1 MDPPNERTITIW
13 DHESIERMQTRQFS
27 TFSVLYLSLFFS
39 SISIAEE
46 LNQDGS
52 LNRFLGEPRFSA
64 VKVFGDERF
73 PNVVVSKKGTVI
85 ATWGSSR
92 IRVRRSEDGGVTWGP
107 EITIAEKGIHGG
119 GTTLDETT
127 GDLLVFVEDQH
138 PPAPLN
144 LYRSR
149 DDGIT
154 WVKDDFKIQPDAE
167 GRMPSMHM
175 NEHGVTITRGEHAGR
190 LVRATRFY
198 GKGNRPESLWPTHFT
213 NAIFSDDHGQ
223 TWKTSAPFPE
233 NGTGEATLA
242 ELSDG
247 TVYYN
252 SRRHWAPEGKNPR
265 RRWVARSGDSAET
278 WEAANICQV
287 LPDGPQNTNY
297 GCMGGLVRLPIQG
310 RDVLVYSNC
319 DDESSRR
326 NGTVWVSFDGGKH
339 WPLKRLVEKG
349 AFAYS
354 SLNAGREGTTTE
366 GWIYLHFE
374 HAGSKMARFN
384 LAWLLEGVLTGDGK
398 IPAWVPSR

>member
-1 MDPPNERTITIW
+1 MRRFLTAVTL
-13 DHESIERMQTRQFS
+13 
-27 TFSVLYLSLFFS
+27 SVLACLFLGNGVL
-39 SISIAEE
+39 AEE
-46 LNQDGS
+46 SSSETDVS
-52 LNRFLGEPRFSA
+52 DFLGNPSFEA
-64 VKVFGDERF
+64 HQVFGDERF
-73 PNVVVSKKGTVI
+73 PNVVVTKRGTVL

-119 GTTLDETT
+119 GTIVDEST
-127 GDLLVFVEDQH
+127 GDILVFVEAKH

-144 LYRSR
+144 IYRSS
-149 DDGIT
+149 DDGVT
-154 WVKDDFKIQPDAE
+154 WKASEFVIHGDGE
-167 GRMPSMHM
+167 GRVPSMHM
-175 NEHGVTITRGEHAGR
+175 NEHGVTLSHAPHAGR

-198 GKGNRPESLWPTHFT
+198 GEGNRPESLWPTHFT
-213 NAIFSDDHGQ
+213 NAIYSDDGGK
-223 TWKTSAPFPE
+223 TWQASEPFPE

-265 RRWVARSGDSAET
+265 RRWVATSGDAAQT
-278 WEAANICQV
+278 WTPASICEV

-297 GCMGGLVRLPIQG
+297 GCMAGLARLPIKG
-310 RDVLVYSNC
+310 RDILVYSNC
-319 DDESSRR
+319 DDPSSRK

-354 SLNAGREGTTTE
+354 SLNVGRLGTETN
-366 GWIYLHFE
+366 GWIYLHYE
-374 HAGSKMARFN
+374 HAGSKVARFN
-384 LAWLLEGVLTGDGK
+384 LAWLLEGDSTGDGDV
-398 IPAWVPSR
+398 PPWVLSGHANSQRQTSGQRVE